1 MLGPAAFGLWWL
13 DSSSCIQHSHFFSFP
28 PYVDV
33 SVVYMYQLSQSLF
46 FYFSLAAMWM
56 LFVAS
61 LDDRNKVIEKGNN
74 LPTSFKVPHHK
85 IKGK

>member
-1 MLGPAAFGLWWL
+1 M
-13 DSSSCIQHSHFFSFP
+13 
-28 PYVDV
+28 
-33 SVVYMYQLSQSLF
+33 VYMYQLSQSLFFLFFFGCYVDNLYF

-61 LDDRNKVIEKGNN
+61 LDDRNKVIEKGKN